1 MLPTSHLAQMN
12 RTLIA
17 GFNTEPVLAD
27 AFAAFTAAAGRLEG
41 SYQQLQGEVARLRE
55 ELEERNAALG
65 SSLAEKERMRAGLS
79 RILEALPSGVIVLE
93 SNGEIGF
100 VNPEARRMLGDELP
114 ALLPRVGRKPNDEQ
128 EFCVGPE
135 TKKRWIVVRT
145 AEASTRDKN
154 QLVLIVRDVTAQ
166 REMDRE
172 REEARRLLALAEMS
186 TVLAHEIR
194 NPLGSMELLAGLLT
208 QSGDLGTE
216 QRQWVEHLQAGVRS
230 LSATVN
236 NVLRVHSLG
245 MAALAPLQLVPVLRS
260 AVRFVAPLAEQSGIK
275 VWTDLEL
282 GNAEIN
288 GNPGELQQIFLNLAL
303 NSFRHTSAGGQVKVR
318 ARVENKTVVIEFSD
332 TGAGIAPEN
341 LPKIFETG
349 FSTKTDSPGLGLAVC
364 HKIVKQHGGTIT
376 VHSEPGTG
384 TAFRMEFPIL

>member
-17 GFNTEPVLAD
+17 GFNAEPVLAD

-41 SYQQLQGEVARLRE
+41 SYQQLQSEVARLRE

-65 SSLAEKERMRAGLS
+65 SSLAENERMRVGLS

-93 SNGEIGF
+93 SNGEVGF

-145 AEASTRDKN
+145 AEASPRDKH

-208 QSGDLGTE
+208 QSGELGPE

-236 NVLRVHSLG
+236 NVLRVHTLG
-245 MAALAPLQLVPVLRS
+245 VPAMAPLQLVPVLRS
-260 AVRFVAPLAEQSGIK
+260 AVRFVAPLAEQSEIK

-303 NSFRHTSAGGQVKVR
+303 NSFRHTAAGGQLKVR
-318 ARVENKTVVIEFSD
+318 ARLEDKTAVIEFSD
-332 TGAGIAPEN
+332 TGAGIAPVN
-341 LPKIFETG
+341 LAKIFETG

-364 HKIVKQHGGTIT
+364 HKIVQQHGGTIS
-376 VHSEPGTG
+376 VRSEPGNGAT
-384 TAFRMEFPIL
+384 FRMEFPIL

>member
-65 SSLAEKERMRAGLS
+65 SSLAENERMRAGLS

-154 QLVLIVRDVTAQ
+154 QMVLIVRDVTAQ

-364 HKIVKQHGGTIT
+364 HKIVQQHGGTIT

>member
-1 MLPTSHLAQMN
+1 MN
-12 RTLIA
+12 RTLVA
-17 GFNTEPVLAD
+17 GFTTEPVLAD

-41 SYQQLQGEVARLRE
+41 SYQQLQREVARLRE

-65 SSLAEKERMRAGLS
+65 SSLAENERMRAGLS

-100 VNPEARRMLGDELP
+100 VNPEARRMLGDELL

-128 EFCVGPE
+128 EFCVGPQ
-135 TKKRWIVVRT
+135 TNKRWIVVRT

-208 QSGDLGTE
+208 QSGDLGAE

-245 MAALAPLQLVPVLRS
+245 VAALSPLQLVPVLRS
-260 AVRFVAPLAEQSGIK
+260 AARFVAPLAEQSGIK

-282 GNAEIN
+282 SNVEIN

-303 NSFRHTSAGGQVKVR
+303 NSFRHTPAGGQVKVR
-318 ARVENKTVVIEFSD
+318 ARVEDKMAVIEFSD
-332 TGAGIAPEN
+332 TGAGIAPED
-341 LPKIFETG
+341 LQKIFETG
-349 FSTKTDSPGLGLAVC
+349 FSTKNDSPGLGLAVC
-364 HKIVKQHGGTIT
+364 FKIVQQHGGTIS
-376 VHSEPGTG
+376 VHSQPGAGAT
-384 TAFRMEFPIL
+384 FRMEFPIV

>member
-1 MLPTSHLAQMN
+1 MN

-17 GFNTEPVLAD
+17 GFNAEPVLAD

-41 SYQQLQGEVARLRE
+41 SYQQLQSEVARLRE

-65 SSLAEKERMRAGLS
+65 SSLAENERMRVGLS

-93 SNGEIGF
+93 SNGEVGF

-145 AEASTRDKN
+145 AEASPRDKH

-208 QSGDLGTE
+208 QSGELGTE

-236 NVLRVHSLG
+236 NVLRVHTLG
-245 MAALAPLQLVPVLRS
+245 VPAMAPLQLVPVLRS
-260 AVRFVAPLAEQSGIK
+260 AVRFVAPLAEQSEIK

-303 NSFRHTSAGGQVKVR
+303 NSFRHTAAGGQLKVR
-318 ARVENKTVVIEFSD
+318 ARVEDKTAVIEFSD
-332 TGAGIAPEN
+332 TGAGIAPVN
-341 LPKIFETG
+341 LAKIFETG
-349 FSTKTDSPGLGLAVC
+349 FSTKTDSPRLGLAVC
-364 HKIVKQHGGTIT
+364 HKIVQQHGGNISA
-376 VHSEPGTG
+376 HSEPGAGAT
-384 TAFRMEFPIL
+384 FRMEFPIL

>member
-27 AFAAFTAAAGRLEG
+27 AIAAFTAAAGRLEG

-55 ELEERNAALG
+55 VLEERNAALG
-65 SSLAEKERMRAGLS
+65 SSLAENERMRAGLS

-154 QLVLIVRDVTAQ
+154 QMVLIVRDVTAQ

-364 HKIVKQHGGTIT
+364 HKIVQQHGGTIT